1 MPALVLSNPSIPI
14 LLLQPLTAAEDVGE
28 ELEIRASP
36 PLPIVPAALPPSLF
50 HRSCGKE
57 DPSFPSWH
65 QVRTASPPPGMAHSS
80 QPPGFQGPA
89 EVKADL
95 GPGGRPG
102 VRGLVTSQGRRSK
115 EAEFM

>member
-14 LLLQPLTAAEDVGE
+14 LLLQPLTAAEAVGE

-36 PLPIVPAALPPSLF
+36 PLPIVPAALPPSPF

-65 QVRTASPPPGMAHSS
+65 QVRTASPAPGTVHSS

-95 GPGGRPG
+95 EPGGRPG
-102 VRGLVTSQGRRSK
+102 VGGTGDLTGEEIK
-115 EAEFM
+115 GG